1 MLGGGVWSKG
11 RGKLREENNV
21 TIKGIILAE
30 AWVYSEWGGGDSS
43 EKVHCGEACCN
54 DRGSL
59 CNPWN
64 TPIFYVTMNWDLNS

>member
-1 MLGGGVWSKG
+1 M
-11 RGKLREENNV
+11 EENNV

-30 AWVYSEWGGGDSS
+30 AWVYCELGGGDSS

-59 CNPWN
+59 CNP
-64 TPIFYVTMNWDLNS
+64 